1 MAASGNILSHFLK
14 SYFSL
19 SISADSLILGFV
31 IIFGAFIFLGTK
43 AVDHANRYLMVGKIG
58 SFLLVLFLGVK
69 FIKPIHYTFI
79 DNSKLFPSL
88 PILITAF
95 GFHNMI
101 PSLTTYMKGNIK
113 KVKMSILGGS
123 LLSLLIYLLWQILVL
138 GIIPIDGD
146 GGLFSALKNGK
157 EASELLSS
165 YVQTPSIGIVAQL
178 LGFFAILTSF
188 LAQSLSL
195 SHFLDDGLQA
205 KKTAFAQIGICILTL
220 LPPLI
225 LALSFPNLFYTALN
239 FAGGICTVVLF
250 GIIPALM
257 IWKGRY
263 IKMVQHKKII
273 VPGGKPVITVVL
285 LFASCIFLYEI
296 SSLIKIV
303 FLLIYSP
310 S

>member
-1 MAASGNILSHFLK
+1 
-14 SYFSL
+14 
-19 SISADSLILGFV
+19 
-31 IIFGAFIFLGTK
+31 
-43 AVDHANRYLMVGKIG
+43 
-58 SFLLVLFLGVK
+58 
-69 FIKPIHYTFI
+69 
-79 DNSKLFPSL
+79 
-88 PILITAF
+88 
-95 GFHNMI
+95 
-101 PSLTTYMKGNIK
+101 
-113 KVKMSILGGS
+113 
-123 LLSLLIYLLWQILVL
+123 
-138 GIIPIDGD
+138 
-146 GGLFSALKNGK
+146 
-157 EASELLSS
+157 
-165 YVQTPSIGIVAQL
+165 VAQL

-263 IKMVQHKKII
+263 IKMVQFKKII
-273 VPGGKPVITVVL
+273 IPGGKPVIAAVL

-296 SSLIKIV
+296 ASLIKNTL
-303 FLLIYSP
+303 F
-310 S
+310 